1 MGTPDLLLTIR
12 YRDKTHTLTYAADSE
27 AGRTIGRGDL
37 QRWFGLPAD
46 ALINI
51 SKAHFTVV
59 FSNGRYWIDEHS
71 SFGSLARVHDGP
83 LLPPY
88 RKRRRARLALG
99 RRTELLLSNTNRAD
113 NSADHVYVF
122 IDNPAASDTLAV
134 FTDPLWDQLLRR
146 LESGRTA
153 HLLGLPGSGKWHLAR
168 QLMADDN
175 HDRERVL
182 GLSML
187 PIAVDC
193 RAISAGD
200 QPLWLAFARRLLL
213 AMSEAA
219 DRAGYADAGRELA
232 ALPAAFDRQPP
243 SRPDETMSAFQRAFD
258 TLVNDTLQSPLLV
271 LTNFDSVYSDLEPET
286 LYCLARFRSE
296 WHDISE
302 RIYLVIATWRPLSRL
317 RDDAVPSPPGKG
329 LGRGPAPDTP
339 APLPSGRG
347 SADDADFVR
356 EFSHVF
362 ADATIPL
369 NYRGQFRAL
378 WESLT
383 YGRPLDARTEELL
396 LRLTGANPGLLR
408 DVVRRLQP
416 RGWLDDPARLAERLA
431 AEPWADAP
439 LPTCDQIW
447 RVLRPE
453 ERECLVA
460 LAQGRRIDI
469 NREQE
474 LARLGLLDADGRI
487 FSDVFAATIGRFRAE
502 EERHERG
509 LRIDAANRRVM
520 VDGRPVAL
528 RDGRELDILLALYAH
543 RGQVVR
549 YRQLVETIYGEPGLS
564 YDEAMFFS
572 DKEALQ
578 RAIAR
583 LCERIDPQRAYLIN
597 KHGVGYSLS
606 AAVA

>member
-1 MGTPDLLLTIR
+1 MGTPDLQLTIR
-12 YRDKTHTLTYAADSE
+12 YRDQTHTLAFAA
-27 AGRTIGRGDL
+27 ATTGRTIGRADL
-37 QRWFGLPAD
+37 QRWFRLPAD
-46 ALINI
+46 ALIHI
-51 SKAHFTVV
+51 SKAHFTVT
-59 FSNGRYWIDEHS
+59 FSDGRYWIDEHS
-71 SFGSLARVHDGP
+71 SFGTLVRAHDGP
-83 LLPPY
+83 ILPPY
-88 RKRRRARLALG
+88 RKRRRARVALG

-122 IDNPAASDTLAV
+122 VDNPAASDTLAV
-134 FTDPLWDQLLRR
+134 FVDPLWDQLLRR
-146 LESGRTA
+146 LESGRAA

-168 QLMADDN
+168 QLMADDS

-182 GLSML
+182 GLSTL
-187 PIAVDC
+187 PVSIDC

-200 QPLWLAFARRLLL
+200 QPLWLAFARRLLV

-219 DRAGYADAGRELA
+219 DRAGYATAGRELA
-232 ALPAAFDRQPP
+232 ALPAAFDHHPP
-243 SRPDETMSAFQRAFD
+243 THPDQTMSAFQRAFD
-258 TLVNDTLQSPLLV
+258 TLVNDALQSPLLV
-271 LTNFDSVYSDLEPET
+271 LTNFDSVYSDLDPAM

-317 RDDAVPSPPGKG
+317 RDDA
-329 LGRGPAPDTP
+329 GRDPDADPA
-339 APLPSGRG
+339 GRE
-347 SADDADFVR
+347 ADADFVR
-356 EFSHVF
+356 EFSHAF
-362 ADATIPL
+362 ADATIAL

-383 YGRPLDARTEELL
+383 GGRPLDVRAEERL

-408 DVVRRLQP
+408 DVLRRAQL
-416 RGWLDDPARLAERLA
+416 RGWLDDPARLVERLA
-431 AEPWADAP
+431 AEQWADAP
-439 LPTCDQIW
+439 LPTCDKIW
-447 RVLRPE
+447 RALRPE
-453 ERECLVA
+453 ERDCLVA
-460 LAQGRRIDI
+460 LAEGRRIDI

-474 LARLGLLDADGRI
+474 LARLGLLDADGHI
-487 FSDVFAATIGRFRAE
+487 FSEVFAATIGRFRAE

-509 LRIDAANRRVM
+509 LRIDATNRRVL

-528 RDGRELDILLALYAH
+528 RDGRELDILLALYAR

-549 YRQLVETIYGEPGLS
+549 YRELVEVIYGEPGIP
-564 YDEAMFFS
+564 YDDAMFFS

-583 LCERIDPQRAYLIN
+583 LCERIDPQRAYLTN
-597 KHGVGYSLS
+597 KHGVGYILS

>member
-1 MGTPDLLLTIR
+1 
-12 YRDKTHTLTYAADSE
+12 
-27 AGRTIGRGDL
+27 
-37 QRWFGLPAD
+37 
-46 ALINI
+46 
-51 SKAHFTVV
+51 
-59 FSNGRYWIDEHS
+59 
-71 SFGSLARVHDGP
+71 
-83 LLPPY
+83 
-88 RKRRRARLALG
+88 
-99 RRTELLLSNTNRAD
+99 
-113 NSADHVYVF
+113 
-122 IDNPAASDTLAV
+122 
-134 FTDPLWDQLLRR
+134 
-146 LESGRTA
+146 
-153 HLLGLPGSGKWHLAR
+153 LLGLPGSGKWYLAR
-168 QLMADDN
+168 QLMADDS

-187 PIAVDC
+187 PVAVDC

-219 DRAGYADAGRELA
+219 DRAGYTSAARELA
-232 ALPAAFDRQPP
+232 ALPAAFDRHPP
-243 SRPDETMSAFQRAFD
+243 THPDETMSAFQRAFEA
-258 TLVNDTLQSPLLV
+258 LINDALQSPLLV
-271 LTNFDSVYSDLEPET
+271 LTNFDSVYSELEPAM

-296 WHDISE
+296 WHDVSE

-317 RDDAVPSPPGKG
+317 RDDAARDP
-329 LGRGPAPDTP
+329 
-339 APLPSGRG
+339 
-347 SADDADFVR
+347 DADPAGRDADADAGFVR

-362 ADATIPL
+362 ADAAIPL

-383 YGRPLDARTEELL
+383 GGRPLDARTEELL

-408 DVVRRLQP
+408 DVLRRAQL

-431 AEPWADAP
+431 AERWADAP
-439 LPTCDQIW
+439 LPTCDKIW
-447 RVLRPE
+447 RALRPE
-453 ERECLVA
+453 ERDCLVG
-460 LAQGRRIDI
+460 LAEGRRIDI

-474 LARLGLLDADGRI
+474 LARLGLLDADGHI

-509 LRIDAANRRVM
+509 LRIDPANRRVT

-528 RDGRELDILLALYAH
+528 RDGREMDILLALYAR

-549 YRQLVETIYGEPGLS
+549 YRELVEAIYGEPNLA

-583 LCERIDPQRAYLIN
+583 LCERIDPQRAYLTN
-597 KHGVGYSLS
+597 KHGVGYTLS

>member
-1 MGTPDLLLTIR
+1 MDTPDLQLTIR
-12 YRDKTHTLTYAADSE
+12 YRDQTHALTFAAAE
-27 AGRTIGRGDL
+27 TGRTIGRADL
-37 QRWFGLPAD
+37 QRWFDLSGD
-46 ALINI
+46 ALLNI
-51 SKAHFTVV
+51 SKAHFTLV
-59 FSNGRYWIDEHS
+59 FSDGRYWIDEHS
-71 SFGSLARVHDGP
+71 SFGSLVRAHDG
-83 LLPPY
+83 LILPAY

-113 NSADHVYVF
+113 DSADHVYVF
-122 IDNPAASDTLAV
+122 ADNPAASDTLAMFV
-134 FTDPLWDQLLRR
+134 DPLWDQLLRR
-146 LESGRTA
+146 LESGRAA

-168 QLMADDN
+168 QLMADDS

-187 PIAVDC
+187 PVAVDC

-219 DRAGYADAGRELA
+219 DRAGYANAGRELA
-232 ALPAAFDRQPP
+232 ALPKAFDRHPP
-243 SRPDETMSAFQRAFD
+243 AHPDETMSAFQRAFD
-258 TLVNDTLQSPLLV
+258 TLVNDALQSPLLV
-271 LTNFDSVYSDLEPET
+271 LTNFDSVYSDLEPEM

-296 WHDISE
+296 WHDVSE

-317 RDDAVPSPPGKG
+317 RDDAARDPDGDAA
-329 LGRGPAPDTP
+329 GREAGA
-339 APLPSGRG
+339 G
-347 SADDADFVR
+347 FVR

-362 ADATIPL
+362 ADAAIPL

-383 YGRPLDARTEELL
+383 FGRPLDARTEERL

-408 DVVRRLQP
+408 DVLRRLQL
-416 RGWLDDPARLAERLA
+416 RGWLDDPARLVERLA
-431 AEPWADAP
+431 AEPWAEAP
-439 LPTCDQIW
+439 LPTCDKIW
-447 RVLRPE
+447 RVLRPD
-453 ERECLVA
+453 ERDCLVS
-460 LAQGRRIDI
+460 LAEGRRIDV

-487 FSDVFAATIGRFRAE
+487 FSEVFAATIGRFRAE
-502 EERHERG
+502 EERHVRG
-509 LRIDAANRRVM
+509 LRIDAASRRVM

-528 RDGRELDILLALYAH
+528 RDGREMDILLALYNH
-543 RGQVVR
+543 RGQVVG
-549 YRQLVETIYGEPGLS
+549 YRQLVEAVYGEPGVA

-583 LCERIDPQRAYLIN
+583 LCERIDPQRAYLTN

>member
-12 YRDKTHTLTYAADSE
+12 YRDKTHALAFAA
-27 AGRTIGRGDL
+27 ATTNRTIGRADL
-37 QRWFGLPAD
+37 QRWFDLPGD
-46 ALINI
+46 ALLNI
-51 SKAHFTVV
+51 SKAHFTIV
-59 FSNGRYWIDEHS
+59 FGDGRYWIDEHS
-71 SFGSLARVHDGP
+71 SFGTLVRAHDSP
-83 LLPPY
+83 SLPPY

-99 RRTELLLSNTNRAD
+99 RRTEMLLSNTNRAD

-122 IDNPAASDTLAV
+122 VDNPAASDTMAV
-134 FTDPLWDQLLRR
+134 FVDPLWDQLLRR
-146 LESGRTA
+146 LESGRAA

-168 QLMADDN
+168 QLMTDDS

-187 PIAVDC
+187 PVAVDC

-219 DRAGYADAGRELA
+219 DRAGYGDAGRELA
-232 ALPAAFDRQPP
+232 ALPAAFDQHPP
-243 SRPDETMSAFQRAFD
+243 THPDQTMSAFQRAFD

-271 LTNFDSVYSDLEPET
+271 LTHFDSVYSDLEPAM

-317 RDDAVPSPPGKG
+317 RDDAARDSD
-329 LGRGPAPDTP
+329 A
-339 APLPSGRG
+339 
-347 SADDADFVR
+347 DADFVR

-378 WESLT
+378 WEALT

-408 DVVRRLQP
+408 DVLQRLQP
-416 RGWLDDPARLAERLA
+416 RGWLDDPPRLAERLA
-431 AEPWADAP
+431 AERWADAP
-439 LPTCDQIW
+439 LPTCDKIW
-447 RVLRPE
+447 RALRPE
-453 ERECLVA
+453 ERDCLVA
-460 LAQGRRIDI
+460 LAEGRRIDI

-474 LARLGLLDADGRI
+474 LGRLGLLDADGRL
-487 FSDVFAATIGRFRAE
+487 FSDVFA
-502 EERHERG
+502 
-509 LRIDAANRRVM
+509 
-520 VDGRPVAL
+520 
-528 RDGRELDILLALYAH
+528 
-543 RGQVVR
+543 
-549 YRQLVETIYGEPGLS
+549 LS
-564 YDEAMFFS
+564 
-572 DKEALQ
+572 
-578 RAIAR
+578 
-583 LCERIDPQRAYLIN
+583 LI
-597 KHGVGYSLS
+597 HI
-606 AAVA
+606 

>member
-1 MGTPDLLLTIR
+1 MGTPDLQLTIR
-12 YRDKTHTLTYAADSE
+12 YRDQTYALAFAAAATS
-27 AGRTIGRGDL
+27 RTIGRADL
-37 QRWFGLPAD
+37 QRWLSLPVD
-46 ALINI
+46 ALLNI
-51 SKAHFTVV
+51 SKAHFTIV
-59 FSNGRYWIDEHS
+59 FNDGRYWIDEHS
-71 SFGSLARVHDGP
+71 SFGTLVRVHDSP
-83 LLPPY
+83 ILPPY

-122 IDNPAASDTLAV
+122 VDNPAASDTVAV
-134 FTDPLWDQLLRR
+134 FVDPLWDQLLRR
-146 LESGRTA
+146 LESGRAA

-168 QLMADDN
+168 QLMTDDS

-187 PIAVDC
+187 PVAVDC

-219 DRAGYADAGRELA
+219 DRAGYGDAGRDLA
-232 ALPAAFDRQPP
+232 ALTVAFDQHPP
-243 SRPDETMSAFQRAFD
+243 THPDQTMSAFQRAFD
-258 TLVNDTLQSPLLV
+258 MLVNDALQSPLLV
-271 LTNFDSVYSDLEPET
+271 LTNFDSVYSELEPAM

-296 WHDISE
+296 WHDVSE

-317 RDDAVPSPPGKG
+317 RDDAARDSD
-329 LGRGPAPDTP
+329 A
-339 APLPSGRG
+339 
-347 SADDADFVR
+347 DADFVR

-383 YGRPLDARTEELL
+383 FGRPLDARTEELL

-408 DVVRRLQP
+408 DVLQRLQL
-416 RGWLDDPARLAERLA
+416 RGRLDDPTRLAERLA
-431 AEPWADAP
+431 AESWADAP
-439 LPTCDQIW
+439 LPTCDKIW
-447 RVLRPE
+447 RALRPE
-453 ERECLVA
+453 ERDCLVA
-460 LAQGRRIDI
+460 LAEGRRIDI

-474 LARLGLLDADGRI
+474 LGRLGLLDADGRI

-528 RDGRELDILLALYAH
+528 RDGREMDILLALYAR

-549 YRQLVETIYGEPGLS
+549 YRELVEVVYGEPGVA

-578 RAIAR
+578 RAIGR
-583 LCERIDPQRAYLIN
+583 LCERIDPQRAYLTN
-597 KHGVGYSLS
+597 KHGVGYTLS

>member
-12 YRDKTHTLTYAADSE
+12 YRDKTHALAFAA
-27 AGRTIGRGDL
+27 ATTNRTIGRADL
-37 QRWFGLPAD
+37 QRWFDLPVD
-46 ALINI
+46 ALLNI
-51 SKAHFTVV
+51 SKAHFTIV
-59 FSNGRYWIDEHS
+59 FGDGRYWIDEHS
-71 SFGSLARVHDGP
+71 SFGTLVRAHDSP
-83 LLPPY
+83 SLPPY

-99 RRTELLLSNTNRAD
+99 RRTEMLLSNTNRAD

-122 IDNPAASDTLAV
+122 VDNPAASDTVAV
-134 FTDPLWDQLLRR
+134 FVDPLWDQLLRR
-146 LESGRTA
+146 LESGRAA

-168 QLMADDN
+168 QLMTDDS

-187 PIAVDC
+187 PVAVDC

-219 DRAGYADAGRELA
+219 DRAGYGDAGRELA
-232 ALPAAFDRQPP
+232 ALPAAFDQHPP
-243 SRPDETMSAFQRAFD
+243 THPDQTMSAFQRAFD

-271 LTNFDSVYSDLEPET
+271 LTHFDSVYSDLEPAM

-317 RDDAVPSPPGKG
+317 RDDAARDSD
-329 LGRGPAPDTP
+329 A
-339 APLPSGRG
+339 
-347 SADDADFVR
+347 DADFVR

-378 WESLT
+378 WEALT

-408 DVVRRLQP
+408 DVLQRLQP
-416 RGWLDDPARLAERLA
+416 RGWLDDPPRLAERLA
-431 AEPWADAP
+431 AERWADAP
-439 LPTCDQIW
+439 LPTCDKIW
-447 RVLRPE
+447 RALRPE
-453 ERECLVA
+453 ERDCLVA
-460 LAQGRRIDI
+460 LAEGRRIDI

-474 LARLGLLDADGRI
+474 LGRLGLLDADGRL

-509 LRIDAANRRVM
+509 LRIDATSRRVM
-520 VDGRPVAL
+520 VDGQLVAL
-528 RDGRELDILLALYAH
+528 RDGRELDILLALYAR

-549 YRQLVETIYGEPGLS
+549 YRDLVEIIYSEPGVA

-583 LCERIDPQRAYLIN
+583 LCERIDPQRAYLTN
-597 KHGVGYSLS
+597 KHGVGYTLS